1 MSDLKVGLV
10 GLGFVGSAMLKSF
23 NLHGCNVEASY
34 DKFKDG
40 GIGNREDLL
49 NCDILFSALPTMYS
63 DQLKQYNKQPLEET
77 LEYLRDNNFAGIFVC
92 KSTVEPGTCEIMA
105 QKYGVKIIHNP
116 EFLTARTAFED
127 FHTQDHI
134 VLGKTSLVSDK
145 DVERVGDFYRRYY
158 NAVISYGSST
168 ESESMK
174 IFCNCFYS
182 VKIQFFN
189 EIYLTCQK
197 NGSDYKNVVD
207 MMLKNKWIN
216 PMHTDVPGPDG
227 KLSYG
232 GLCFPKDTNALNDYM
247 KRTGVPNKVLDA
259 TIQERNEMRE
269 DRDNCY

>member
-63 DQLKQYNKQPLEET
+63 EQLKQYNKQPLEET